1 MKSIYPQVEALLET
15 MHEQLVHIKQYENK
29 IPQIELD
36 LLLSNLRQTYEFVYQ
51 LNKINQKDT
60 VNLPSIN
67 AIPEVVPVPAQKE
80 SSFRIKNTSLPFEV
94 PFFNKFKKEVNES
107 NAAESVHAPTP
118 AATTVKP
125 TSGLKLESTTLPP
138 FGPYVTI
145 PKVEVPEISS
155 VKKEALEVAIPE
167 KKEELPLVA
176 QVPII
181 DEKKQEESPVVSVNF
196 ELPVVVDEIEI
207 LQSERKEE
215 VVYVS
220 EIKETSVKSDT
231 VEEPSLLFDMPANT
245 ENQEALTL
253 AREKIFKEE
262 TQVKK
267 TNPLKKIVGLFE
279 DNMPGADVFG
289 ESFSILD
296 KFIKKK
302 EDNSLVEKLRHT
314 PISDLRTA
322 VGVNEKF
329 QYINELFGGNYDDYN
344 ASIELLNKCK
354 SFTDAEIFIAEN
366 IFDKYKWEAENRN
379 VANFMDLVERRFL

>member
-118 AATTVKP
+118 A
-125 TSGLKLESTTLPP
+125 
-138 FGPYVTI
+138 
-145 PKVEVPEISS
+145 
-155 VKKEALEVAIPE
+155 
-167 KKEELPLVA
+167 
-176 QVPII
+176 
-181 DEKKQEESPVVSVNF
+181 
-196 ELPVVVDEIEI
+196 
-207 LQSERKEE
+207 
-215 VVYVS
+215 
-220 EIKETSVKSDT
+220 
-231 VEEPSLLFDMPANT
+231 LLFDMPANT